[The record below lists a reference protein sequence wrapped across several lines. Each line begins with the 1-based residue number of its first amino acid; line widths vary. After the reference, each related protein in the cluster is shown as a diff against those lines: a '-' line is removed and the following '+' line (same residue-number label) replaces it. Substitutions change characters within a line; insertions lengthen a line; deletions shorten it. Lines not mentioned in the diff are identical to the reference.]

1 MKTNE
6 AESLF
11 EKLGGMD
18 AVNAAVDIFYKK
30 VLADDE
36 INYFFTGINM
46 QEQNVK
52 LKTFLA
58 TAFGAA
64 LPYPGKSL
72 KEAHTQLVRMGLT
85 DKHFDAVKYH
95 LISTLMELNVPEE
108 LITEVAKI
116 AESTRKDVLGR

>member
-58 TAFGAA
+58 TAFGASF
-64 LPYPGKSL
+64 PYPGKSL

-95 LISTLMELNVPEE
+95 LISTLMDLNVPEE